1 MGAKTCFQAHCNKK
15 RCPNALPLRPEVT
28 LVLPLPLPLTLPPPL
43 PLPLPLP
50 LTPQA
55 P

>member
-1 MGAKTCFQAHCNKK
+1 VGAKTCFQAHCNKK
-15 RCPNALPLRPEVT
+15 RCPNARPLRPEVT
-28 LVLPLPLPLTLPPPL
+28 LTLILTL

-50 LTPQA
+50 LTPLT